1 MKCIRFRIKN
11 DLKDAC
17 YSVFKDG
24 LACRIWSPL
33 DLRSSL
39 KIDTRLHLISNIKPS
54 GRPTGK
60 EKEN

>member
-1 MKCIRFRIKN
+1 MECIRFRNEN

-17 YSVFKDG
+17 YSVFEDG
-24 LACRIWSPL
+24 LAYRILSPL

-39 KIDTRLHLISNIKPS
+39 KIDTRPHLISNIKSS

-60 EKEN
+60 EKES